1 MVKAEIRPRS
11 SSAPE
16 LLASAIKHQAAEG
29 AVEQGLPITELAPCR
44 ARRCPG
50 PQLPHALVSLA
61 GDVIFPIWQSWAE
74 FQDLPGSLKV
84 ARIYCFSTHVLF
96 PKYISTLFLNFWQMV
111 KPPESSLESLVGHPL
126 AHFPEAESFP
136 CGLISLLPANSHS
149 CFCTNVAQ
157 TLPVLLTLQDGREGK
172 WCRGDCKA
180 PLHLSLLAAAF
191 PGVLQPRKHRQL
203 WGNIQSPHLTP

>member
-96 PKYISTLFLNFWQMV
+96 PKYIPTVFLNFWQMI
-111 KPPESSLESLVGHPL
+111 KPPESSLEPLVGHPL

-136 CGLISLLPANSHS
+136 FGLISLLPANSHS

-157 TLPVLLTLQDGREGK
+157 TLPLLLHYRMDEKVNGAEGIAKHHCSSASLQQLFQGFFSPGNTDSCGEIF
-172 WCRGDCKA
+172 KA
-180 PLHLSLLAAAF
+180 L
-191 PGVLQPRKHRQL
+191 
-203 WGNIQSPHLTP
+203 I